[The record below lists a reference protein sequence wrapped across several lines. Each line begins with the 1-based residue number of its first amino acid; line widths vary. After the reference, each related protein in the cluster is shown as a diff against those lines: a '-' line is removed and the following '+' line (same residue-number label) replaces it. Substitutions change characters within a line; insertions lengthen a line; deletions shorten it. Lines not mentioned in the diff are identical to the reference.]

1 MTTSIRSYGLQA
13 IALCLGLFHIY
24 TGLFGSFD
32 ASIQRGVHLA
42 LAVAF
47 FAVHSTRDDALW
59 FNRFNLLF
67 GIAVIAT
74 IGWRMSE
81 HIYLSSERFE
91 FVSPLTSLEIIL
103 GSIFVV
109 SVLELC
115 RRAIGWVLPALVLV
129 LFVYCFI
136 PGLPG
141 LLRHSG
147 YSLGLLLDVQYLTYA
162 GAFGIPLSV
171 SASYIG
177 LFIIFGAFMERS
189 GLGALI
195 IDLANHAVGHYR
207 GGPAKV
213 AVVASAFT
221 GTISGSAPANVMTTG
236 ALTIPLMKK
245 TGYPAHWAG
254 AIEAAASTGGILM
267 PPIMGAIAFLMAQ
280 YTGIPYLTIATIA
293 LVPAL
298 FYFLGI
304 FLAVHWA
311 AIRHNVIPVP
321 RAPGSSAW
329 AILKARGHLI
339 LPVVILIALLV
350 EGFSPQYAVSYAI
363 LAVIVLSWLKPTTAM
378 RFRDIRDA
386 LVNAA
391 AAIAFVALTTAVAG
405 MVVGVFEM
413 TGLSLS
419 FAQEANSYVVGLFSG
434 LVLTMIVSIVLGMG
448 VPPSVS
454 YIVQIAVTIPIVIG
468 FLKTSGVDPATAML
482 IAHFFVMYYASLAVL
497 TPPDA
502 LASIAAAGLAKAP
515 VMKTALYATRVAFV
529 AFIVPFL
536 FAYKPTLLL
545 QGLPLDIALDI
556 GFAAVAVVA
565 GSIALEGYRIPWFR
579 SIDRLIGV
587 LVAVGCAYPD
597 HTINI
602 FATILGMVWGA
613 RIFTRYQRH
622 RVAIEAVM

>member
-1 MTTSIRSYGLQA
+1 MTGPLRSIGLQV
-13 IALCLGLFHIY
+13 IALCLGLFHLY
-24 TGLFGSFD
+24 SGLFGSFD

-47 FAVHSTRDDALW
+47 FVLNSLREDAPFW
-59 FNRFNLLF
+59 NRSALAL
-67 GIAVIAT
+67 GAAVIGT
-74 IGWRMSE
+74 IAWRMSA
-81 HIYLSSERFE
+81 HMYLSSERFE
-91 FVSPLTSLEIIL
+91 FVSPLTPLELVL
-103 GSIFVV
+103 GVVFVLA
-109 SVLELC
+109 VLELC
-115 RRAIGWVLPALVLV
+115 RRAIGWVLPALVVL
-129 LFVYCFI
+129 LFVYCFV

-141 LLRHSG
+141 LLKHSG

-171 SASYIG
+171 SAGYIA

-195 IDLANHAVGHYR
+195 IDLANHAVGHFR

-213 AVVASAFT
+213 AVLASAFT

-311 AIRHNVIPVP
+311 AIRHNVMPVP
-321 RAPGSSAW
+321 RAEGSSAW

-339 LPVVILIALLV
+339 LPVVILVALLID
-350 EGFSPQYAVSYAI
+350 GFSPQYAVSYAI
-363 LAVIVLSWLKPTTAM
+363 LAVMILSWLKPSTAM
-378 RFRDIRDA
+378 RFQDIRDA

-391 AAIAFVALTTAVAG
+391 GAVAFVALTTAVAG

-419 FAQEANSYVVGLFSG
+419 FAQEANTYVVGLLSG
-434 LVLTMIVSIVLGMG
+434 LLLTMVVSVVLGMG

-468 FLKTSGVDPATAML
+468 FLKASGVDPATAML

-515 VMKTALYATRVAFV
+515 VMKTAVYATRVAFV

-545 QGLPLDIALDI
+545 QGAPLEIALDI

-565 GSIALEGYRIPWFR
+565 GSIALEGYRIAWFR
-579 SIDRLIGV
+579 SIDRVVGT
-587 LVAVGCAYPD
+587 LVAIGCAYPD

-602 FATILGMVWGA
+602 IATLLGVGWGL
-613 RIFTRYQRH
+613 RIMRRYR
-622 RVAIEAVM
+622 RVMAAV

>member
-1 MTTSIRSYGLQA
+1 MKIGMHRSGVLQG
-13 IALCLGLFHIY
+13 IALCLGLFHLV
-24 TGLFGSFD
+24 TGMFGSYD
-32 ASIQRGVHLA
+32 ASIQRGVHLG

-47 FAVHSTRDDALW
+47 FAVQQLDSGSKAAKGTVLG
-59 FNRFNLLF
+59 LGL
-67 GIAVIAT
+67 IVIAA
-74 IGWRMSE
+74 ILWRISVSD
-81 HIYLSSERFE
+81 YLTGERFE
-91 FVSPLTSLEIIL
+91 FVSPLTPIEILI
-103 GSIFVV
+103 GSAFVL

-115 RRAIGWVLPALVLV
+115 RRAIGWVLPALVLLLIV
-129 LFVYCFI
+129 YAFV

-141 LLRHSG
+141 ILRHSG
-147 YSLGLLLDVQYLTYA
+147 YSLGLLLDIQFLTYA

-171 SASYIG
+171 SASYIA

-267 PPIMGAIAFLMAQ
+267 PPIMGAIAFLMSQ

-311 AIRHNVIPVP
+311 ALRHGIEPIPRPVS
-321 RAPGSSAW
+321 SSAV

-339 LPVVILIALLV
+339 LPVIVLIALLV
-350 EGFSPQYAVSYAI
+350 RGFSPQYAVSYAI
-363 LAVIVLSWLKPTTAM
+363 IAVIVLSWLKPSTAM
-378 RFRDIRDA
+378 RFGDVMDA

-391 AAIAFVALTTAVAG
+391 SAIAFVALTTAVAG
-405 MVVGVFEM
+405 MVVGIFEM

-419 FAQEANSYVVGLFSG
+419 FAQQANTYVVGLFSG
-434 LVLTMIVSIVLGMG
+434 LVLTMIVSVVLGMG

-468 FLKTSGVDPATAML
+468 FLKTSGIDPATAML

-502 LASIAAAGLAKAP
+502 LASIAAAGLAQAP
-515 VMKTALYATRVAFV
+515 VMKTAIYATRVAFV

-545 QGLPLDIALDI
+545 QGASPDIAVDI
-556 GFAAVAVVA
+556 FCAIIAVVA
-565 GSIALEGYRIPWFR
+565 GSIALEGYRIAWFR
-579 SIDRLIGV
+579 SIDRVLGVCIAIGCAFPDHLINA
-587 LVAVGCAYPD
+587 VAVAVAIG
-597 HTINI
+597 
-602 FATILGMVWGA
+602 WGTVIY
-613 RIFTRYQRH
+613 RRYQSMNRF
-622 RVAIEAVM
+622 AGLT

>member
-1 MTTSIRSYGLQA
+1 MSPVRSIGLQVV
-13 IALCLGLFHIY
+13 ALSLGLFHLY
-24 TGLFGSFD
+24 SGLFGSFD

-47 FAVHSTRDDALW
+47 FALNSLRDGAPW
-59 FNRFNLLF
+59 FNRSSLVL
-67 GIAVIAT
+67 GLAVIAT
-74 IGWRMSE
+74 IAWRMSE
-81 HIYLSSERFE
+81 HIYLTSERFE
-91 FVSPLTSLEIIL
+91 FVSPLTPLEL
-103 GSIFVV
+103 GLGAVFVLAI
-109 SVLELC
+109 LELC

-129 LFVYCFI
+129 LFVYCFV

-141 LLRHSG
+141 LLKHSG
-147 YSLGLLLDVQYLTYA
+147 YSLGLLLDVQFLTYA

-171 SASYIG
+171 SASYIA

-213 AVVASAFT
+213 AVLASAFT

-311 AIRHNVIPVP
+311 AIRHDVRPVP
-321 RAPGSSAW
+321 RAEGSSAW

-339 LPVVILIALLV
+339 LPVLILIGLLI
-350 EGFSPQYAVSYAI
+350 EGFSPQYAVSYSI
-363 LAVIVLSWLKPTTAM
+363 LAVIVLSWLKPSTAM
-378 RFRDIRDA
+378 RFQDIRDA

-391 AAIAFVALTTAVAG
+391 GAIAFVALTTAVAG

-419 FAQEANSYVVGLFSG
+419 FAQEANTYVVGLLSG
-434 LVLTMIVSIVLGMG
+434 LILTMVVSIVLGMG

-468 FLKTSGVDPATAML
+468 FLKASGMDPATAML

-502 LASIAAAGLAKAP
+502 LASIAAAGLAQAP
-515 VMKTALYATRVAFV
+515 VMKTAIYATRVAFV

-545 QGLPLDIALDI
+545 QGAPLEIAIDIA
-556 GFAAVAVVA
+556 FAVVA
-565 GSIALEGYRIPWFR
+565 VIAGSVALEGYRIAWFR
-579 SIDRLIGV
+579 SIDRVIGV
-587 LVAVGCAYPD
+587 LVAIGCAYPD
-597 HTINI
+597 HTANTLAALI
-602 FATILGMVWGA
+602 AVVWGS
-613 RIFTRYQRH
+613 RIFVRYR
-622 RVAIEAVM
+622 RVTLAVS

>member
-1 MTTSIRSYGLQA
+1 MTGPLRSIGLQV
-13 IALCLGLFHIY
+13 IALCLGLFHLY
-24 TGLFGSFD
+24 SGLFGSFD

-47 FAVHSTRDDALW
+47 FVLNSLREDAPFW
-59 FNRFNLLF
+59 NRSALVL
-67 GIAVIAT
+67 GAAVIGT
-74 IGWRMSE
+74 IAWRMSA
-81 HIYLSSERFE
+81 HMYLSSERFE
-91 FVSPLTSLEIIL
+91 FVSPLTPLELVL
-103 GSIFVV
+103 GVVFVLA
-109 SVLELC
+109 VLELC
-115 RRAIGWVLPALVLV
+115 RRAIGWVLPALVVL
-129 LFVYCFI
+129 LFVYCFV

-141 LLRHSG
+141 LLKHSG

-171 SASYIG
+171 SAGYIA

-195 IDLANHAVGHYR
+195 IDLANHAVGHFR

-213 AVVASAFT
+213 AVLASAFT

-311 AIRHNVIPVP
+311 AIRHNVMPVP
-321 RAPGSSAW
+321 RAEGSSAW

-339 LPVVILIALLV
+339 LPVVILVALLID
-350 EGFSPQYAVSYAI
+350 GFSPQYAVSYAI
-363 LAVIVLSWLKPTTAM
+363 LAVMILSWLKPSTAM
-378 RFRDIRDA
+378 RFQDIRDA

-391 AAIAFVALTTAVAG
+391 GAVAFVALTTAVAG

-419 FAQEANSYVVGLFSG
+419 FAQEANTYVVGLLSG
-434 LVLTMIVSIVLGMG
+434 LLLTMVVSVVLGMG

-468 FLKTSGVDPATAML
+468 FLKASGVDPATAML

-515 VMKTALYATRVAFV
+515 VMKTAVYATRVAFV

-545 QGLPLDIALDI
+545 QGAPLEIALDI

-565 GSIALEGYRIPWFR
+565 GSIALEGYRIAWFR
-579 SIDRLIGV
+579 SIDRVVGT
-587 LVAVGCAYPD
+587 LVAIGCAYPD

-602 FATILGMVWGA
+602 IATLLGVGWGL
-613 RIFTRYQRH
+613 RIMRRYR
-622 RVAIEAVM
+622 RVMAAV